1 MKFIEKA
8 SGWLIVT
15 GLAIAVLLAFNYL
28 DVFIMFGFRSAGLST
43 KIYRGAYSITAAL
56 ANTVLFGLV
65 FIICKKIKRPVL
77 DVKKN
82 RRFRLGAFC
91 PHCFGNAGVCH
102 DFHVCR

>member
-56 ANTVLFGLV
+56 ANTVLALNGFHAPDWRAALADFV
-65 FIICKKIKRPVL
+65 ADEF
-77 DVKKN
+77 
-82 RRFRLGAFC
+82 RR
-91 PHCFGNAGVCH
+91 
-102 DFHVCR
+102 